1 MAKYQYRVQGVDYDV
16 DIQSVENNIAR
27 VSVNGIDFEVEM
39 MQPAKTVRK
48 TVVVAAPKQPAN
60 QAADSFT
67 DMKRD
72 TGVRTTLP
80 TTGTPVLAPLP
91 GTVTAVKVKMGQ
103 HVSKGETVVVL
114 EAMKMQNNIE
124 AEADGI
130 ITSIPV
136 SQGESVMEG
145 NVLVTIG

>member
-1 MAKYQYRVQGVDYDV
+1 MAKYQYKVQGIDYEV
-16 DIQSVENNIAR
+16 DIQSVEENIAK
-27 VSVNGIDFEVEM
+27 VTVNGIDFDVEM
-39 MQPAKTVRK
+39 MQPAKAVKK
-48 TVVVAAPKQPAN
+48 TVIVAAPKTASN
-60 QAADSFT
+60 NMADGFT

-72 TGVRTTLP
+72 TGVRTTAP

-91 GTVTAVKVKMGQ
+91 GTITAIKVTTGQ
-103 HVSKGETVVVL
+103 HVNKGDTVVIL

-124 AEADGI
+124 AGVDGI